1 MPTVG
6 LNTTSTNHIPLQAGA
21 QNRNAPVNGA
31 QPAVGQMNG
40 VSAGEQKNSWS
51 NGKR

>member
-6 LNTTSTNHIPLQAGA
+6 LNTTSTNHIPLQAG
-21 QNRNAPVNGA
+21 RRIGTPVNGA

-40 VSAGEQKNSWS
+40 VSAGEQKLLE
-51 NGKR
+51 

>member
-21 QNRNAPVNGA
+21 QNRNASVNGA
-31 QPAVGQMNG
+31 QPAVGQTNG
-40 VSAGEQKNSWS
+40 VSAGEQKTRC
-51 NGKR
+51 NGER